1 MRGDAGCPM
10 LARENQDMKHLLL
23 IAAASTFAVAAAQ
36 AQETGLDHTMYR
48 LGIPGGFAVTPDMVG
63 LVVSQPD
70 SVELVYFNT
79 LTEKEVKRVELD
91 FKPGALAI
99 KEKSLFAAG
108 KGSSVIYQLELNSAK
123 VQKEFEIPGDA
134 VARIAVHPTK
144 PLLFASTASFEI
156 FAVDL
161 AKGKVTKTAATG
173 DQLAVSP
180 DGEFLVA
187 AMQPPLEDGKLVW
200 AETPDGKIRY
210 LWDDWGARAIIAKY
224 KIAGSE
230 LKLESAQN
238 NAAVN
243 GYVMHLTPDGK
254 RVMMTG
260 GGGWR
265 PPVGGGTG
273 GGYVTAIF
281 STGNLQSMLG
291 QAIAADAVVFHPV
304 LNLAATNQGGRD
316 IVVINGKSF
325 KERQKISIAPGAG
338 GGTTLFAFVGKGTK
352 VAIYNGAN
360 PAAPKEG
367 LHFFDLELSAEERAQ
382 LTKIYGKLPE
392 PLSAEEVATKPEEP
406 EPTTTAKTKPETPKV
421 AKTLGK
427 TLPKAEPKPEPMPR
441 VASTS
446 GTKKPTGPVEA
457 LAGFNDA
464 KGINADKKKFSPY
477 PLGVL
482 GQQPGQGEP
491 GWAGAW
497 RVDDKITYQ
506 KEIVQEGD
514 GAMFITG
521 TTVALRQLA
530 VPMRGK
536 VEVEQF
542 VRLPA
547 GGDVKAYI
555 GKDEGASG
563 PMWMAFD
570 GKFYVIDGNGEQFA
584 QQDSAIADVPCEPDT
599 WYKVTVKI
607 DVPSRTYEF
616 FIDDKK
622 FEHAPFKFRGK
633 ADVIGELRYLTE
645 KPEGVFIDAVRVSPL
660 KDESKQR

>member
-1 MRGDAGCPM
+1 
-10 LARENQDMKHLLL
+10 MKRFLLL
-23 IAAASTFAVAAAQ
+23 SAIAAALASAIQ
-36 AQETGLDHTMYR
+36 AQESGLDHTMYR
-48 LGIPGGFAVTPDMVG
+48 MGIPGGFAVTSDMVG

-79 LTEKEVKRVELD
+79 LTEKEVKRVEMD

-99 KEKSLFAAG
+99 KEKTLFAAG
-108 KGSSVIYQLELNSAK
+108 KGSSVVYQLDLNSTK

-134 VARIAVHPTK
+134 VARIAVHPSK
-144 PLLFASTASFEI
+144 PLLFASTASFQI
-156 FAVDL
+156 FAVDT
-161 AKGKVTKTAATG
+161 ASGKVTKTAATG
-173 DQLAVSP
+173 DQLAISP
-180 DGEFLVA
+180 EGDFLVA
-187 AMQPPLEDGKLVW
+187 AMQPPLDEGKLVTT
-200 AETPDGKIRY
+200 ETPDGKIRF

-230 LKLESAQN
+230 LRLESSQN

-265 PPVGGGTG
+265 PPAGGGTG

-291 QAIAADAVVFHPV
+291 QALAADAIIFHPV

-325 KERQKISIAPGAG
+325 KERQKIAIAPGAG

-352 VAIYNGAN
+352 VALFNGAN
-360 PAAPKEG
+360 PAANREG
-367 LHFFDLELSAEERAQ
+367 LHFFDLELTDEERAQ
-382 LTKIYGKLPE
+382 LTKVYGKLPE
-392 PLSAEEVATKPEEP
+392 PLAAEEVATKPEEP
-406 EPTTTAKTKPETPKV
+406 EPATPTKSKPETPKV
-421 AKTLGK
+421 AKSPGK
-427 TLPKAEPKPEPMPR
+427 TQPKSEPKPEPTPR
-441 VASTS
+441 VATS
-446 GTKKPTGPVEA
+446 SGVKKPTGPVEVF
-457 LAGFNDA
+457 AGFNDA
-464 KGINADKKKFSPY
+464 KGINSDKKKFSPY

-497 RVDDKITYQ
+497 KVDDKITYQ
-506 KEIVQEGD
+506 KDVVQEGD

-521 TTVALRQLA
+521 TMAAVRQLA

-536 VEVEQF
+536 VEIEQY

-547 GGDVKAYI
+547 GGDVKAYV
-555 GKDEGASG
+555 GKDEGATG

-570 GKFYVIDGNGEQFA
+570 GKFRVIDGNGEQFA
-584 QQDSAIADVPCEPDT
+584 QQDSAVADMPCEPDT
-599 WYKVTVKI
+599 WYKITLKI

-616 FIDDKK
+616 FVDDKK

-633 ADVIGELRYLTE
+633 PDAIAELRYLTE
-645 KPEGVFIDAVRVSPL
+645 KPEGVFIDALRVTPV
-660 KDESKQR
+660 KEEAKQR